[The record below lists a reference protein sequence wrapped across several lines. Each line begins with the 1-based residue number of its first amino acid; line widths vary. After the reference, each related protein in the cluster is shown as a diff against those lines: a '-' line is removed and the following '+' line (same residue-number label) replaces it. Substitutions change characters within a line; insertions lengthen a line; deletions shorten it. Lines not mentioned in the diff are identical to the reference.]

1 MLITT
6 PEPTS
11 LADAYAVVKAY
22 GKYTDKR
29 SIKLI
34 VNRIRDEEECHEV
47 TERLNQTTQKF
58 LNLPVECL
66 GYVYE
71 DRAVRAA
78 VKNQEPFI
86 LQNPTAPA
94 SKCVSELA
102 KSLLTGEEMNSVS
115 KGWRAI
121 LDRIFDY

>member
-1 MLITT
+1 M
-6 PEPTS
+6 
-11 LADAYAVVKAY
+11 
-22 GKYTDKR
+22 
-29 SIKLI
+29 KLI
-34 VNRIRDEEECHEV
+34 VNRIRDEDECHEV

-58 LNLPVECL
+58 LKIPVECL

-86 LQNPTAPA
+86 LSKPNSPA
-94 SKCVSELA
+94 SLCIKELA
-102 KSLLTGEEMNSVS
+102 KSLLTGEDMESVS
-115 KGWRAI
+115 KGWRTI